1 MAELVYIDYPDLLL
15 HARRLGAVQL
25 GRAKST
31 RQASSRRIQDPN
43 YRFDLKTL
51 YGHFVGIDYPH
62 LSRGTLFSS
71 SAPLQ
76 HRVIKPAQEAGFRI
90 PTQCLPHTRTPRHGA
105 GFTPALLLQDAH
117 ECARKSQDIVTIV
130 ATPQFLSAA
139 CTLNKEGFY
148 VSCCFWGHAWRGHKR
163 RGIEFDELDPFLWL
177 LRPFADMNL

>member
-1 MAELVYIDYPDLLL
+1 VRGGATAGRQASRQSRPKLTRRDHKKPQPASPFPMAELVYIDYPDLLL

-76 HRVIKPAQEAGFRI
+76 HRVIKPAQEAG
-90 PTQCLPHTRTPRHGA
+90 
-105 GFTPALLLQDAH
+105 
-117 ECARKSQDIVTIV
+117 
-130 ATPQFLSAA
+130 
-139 CTLNKEGFY
+139 
-148 VSCCFWGHAWRGHKR
+148 
-163 RGIEFDELDPFLWL
+163 
-177 LRPFADMNL
+177 